1 MIDLDYT
8 ILIQL
13 GIFLVLYVA
22 LNSLLFKPILQLF
35 EERERLVAGM
45 KAEAA
50 ALEKEFHE
58 KSAAFD
64 EAVREATAKAAAAM
78 EKIKGEGQAAQRDI
92 LGRARTEAARRVE
105 DAVKDLRAEAEAIR
119 GAMEKDVGSIAV
131 QIAEKVLGRK
141 IA

>member
-1 MIDLDYT
+1 MIDIDFT

-13 GIFLVLYVA
+13 GIFLILFVA
-22 LNSLLFKPILQLF
+22 LRSLLFKPYLQLF

-50 ALEKEFHE
+50 ALEKDFLE
-58 KSAAFD
+58 KSATFD
-64 EAVREATAKAAAAM
+64 AAVREATAKAAAAM
-78 EKIKGEGQAAQRDI
+78 EKIKGEGQTAQRDI
-92 LGRARTEAARRVE
+92 LGRARTEAAHRVE
-105 DAVKDLRAEAEAIR
+105 NAVKDLRAESEAVR
-119 GAMEKDVGSIAV
+119 ATMEKDIGSIAF

>member
-13 GIFLVLYVA
+13 GIFLVLYLA
-22 LNSLLFKPILQLF
+22 LNSLLFRPYLRLF
-35 EERERLVAGM
+35 EERERLVVGM
-45 KAEAA
+45 KAGAA
-50 ALEKEFHE
+50 ALEKEFQE

-64 EAVREATAKAAAAM
+64 RAVREATASAAAAM

-92 LGRARTEAARRVE
+92 LGRARAGAARRVE
-105 DAVKDLRAEAEAIR
+105 DAVKDLRAESEAIR
-119 GAMEKDVGSIAV
+119 GAMERDIGAIAV